1 MIKTGQEIVEECIQ
15 EKTERILQSNLKKM
29 HDIEDEMHD
38 IDSQMDALIKRYESL
53 KAQYTETEK
62 EATLLASSVSG
73 SVKQ

>member
-1 MIKTGQEIVEECIQ
+1 MIKTGQEVVEECIQ
-15 EKTERILQSNLKKM
+15 EKTERNLQSKLKKM
-29 HDIEDEMHD
+29 HDIEDEMRD

-62 EATLLASSVSG
+62 ESTMLASSLSG

>member
-1 MIKTGQEIVEECIQ
+1 MIKTGQEVVEECIR
-15 EKTERILQSNLKKM
+15 EKTERILQSKLKKM
-29 HDIEDEMHD
+29 HDIEDEMRD

-62 EATLLASSVSG
+62 ESTMLASSLSG